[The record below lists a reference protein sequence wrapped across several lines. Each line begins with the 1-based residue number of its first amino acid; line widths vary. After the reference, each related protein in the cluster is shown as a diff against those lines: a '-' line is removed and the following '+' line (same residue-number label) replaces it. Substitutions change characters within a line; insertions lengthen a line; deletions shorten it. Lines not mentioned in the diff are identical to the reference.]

1 MQIAS
6 NIVIL
11 PPVKLIGMHV
21 YTNRPEI
28 SSAVAKHKENGL
40 KIGFVP
46 TMGALHRGH
55 ASLFNFALKNCDV
68 VVVSIF
74 VNPTQFNNP
83 QDLETYPRDLQ
94 KDLEFLESINPE
106 LLVFA
111 PSTTT
116 IYGNNVKALD
126 FDFEGLNQVMEGA
139 FRPGHFEGVA
149 TVLKYLFEIVNP
161 DMAFFGEKDY
171 QQLQIINKLVEIEK
185 LPVKIV
191 GCPISR
197 HEDGLAESSRNT
209 RLTEKQRE
217 ASPFIYKTLMQA
229 KEHFND
235 QSVEDVVHFV
245 EQEFA
250 GKEQLELEYFEIA
263 HAATLAH
270 TTHKKPDEKYRAF
283 IAVFAGDVRL
293 IDNIALN

>member
-11 PPVKLIGMHV
+11 PPVKLVRMHV
-21 YTNRPEI
+21 YTHRPQI
-28 SSAVAKHKENGL
+28 SAAVANNKKKGL

-55 ASLFNFALKNCDV
+55 ASLFDFAKKNCDV

-83 QDLETYPRDLQ
+83 HDLETYPRDLQ
-94 KDLEFLESINPE
+94 ADLAFLEGINPDI
-106 LLVFA
+106 LVFA

-116 IYGNNVKALD
+116 IYGENVKSLD
-126 FDFEGLNQVMEGA
+126 FDFAGLDSVMEGA

-171 QQLQIINKLVEIEK
+171 QQLQIIKKLVELEK
-185 LPVKIV
+185 LPVEII

-197 HEDGLAESSRNT
+197 HEDGLAESSRNQ
-209 RLTEKQRE
+209 RLSKQHRE
-217 ASPFIYKTLMQA
+217 AAPFIYKTLMQA
-229 KEHFND
+229 KAMFND
-235 QSVEDVVHFV
+235 KSTSEVEAFV
-245 EQEFA
+245 ENEFKDNA
-250 GKEQLELEYFEIA
+250 LFNLEYFEIA
-263 HAATLAH
+263 NATSLAH
-270 TTHKKPDEKYRAF
+270 ASEKKENEHYRAF
-283 IAVFAGDVRL
+283 IAAFADDVRL

>member
-11 PPVKLIGMHV
+11 PPVNLIGMHV

-28 SSAVAKHKENGL
+28 SSAVAKHKEKGL

-55 ASLFNFALKNCDV
+55 GSLFNFALENCDV

-83 QDLETYPRDLQ
+83 ADLETYPRDLQ
-94 KDLEFLESINPE
+94 ADLEFLEHINPN

-116 IYGNNVKALD
+116 IYGSLIKALD
-126 FDFEGLNQVMEGA
+126 FNFDGLDQVMEGA

-171 QQLQIINKLVEIEK
+171 QQLQIVNKLVEIEN
-185 LPVKIV
+185 LPVQIV

-197 HEDGLAESSRNT
+197 HDDGLAESSRNK
-209 RLTEKQRE
+209 RLTVKQRE

-235 QSVEDVVHFV
+235 QSVEDVVYFV
-245 EQEFA
+245 EQEFK
-250 GKEQLELEYFEIA
+250 GKEHLELEYFEIA
-263 HAATLAH
+263 NATTLKQA
-270 TTHKKPDEKYRAF
+270 TTKKAEDKYRAF

>member
-11 PPVKLIGMHV
+11 PPVKLVRMHV
-21 YTNRPEI
+21 YTHRPQI
-28 SSAVAKHKENGL
+28 SAAVANHKKKGA
-40 KIGFVP
+40 KVGFVP

-55 ASLFNFALKNCDV
+55 ASLFDFAQKNCDL

-83 QDLETYPRDLQ
+83 KDLETYPRDLQ
-94 KDLEFLESINPE
+94 ADLAFLEGINPNI
-106 LLVFA
+106 LVFA

-116 IYGNNVKALD
+116 IYGENVSALD
-126 FDFEGLNQVMEGA
+126 FDFDGLDAVMEGA

-171 QQLQIINKLVEIEK
+171 QQLQIIKKLVELEQI
-185 LPVKIV
+185 PVEII

-197 HEDGLAESSRNT
+197 HDDGLAESSRNQ
-209 RLTEKQRE
+209 RLSKQHRE
-217 ASPFIYKTLMQA
+217 AAPFIYKTLMQA
-229 KEHFND
+229 KSLFND
-235 QSVEDVVHFV
+235 KSTSEVEAFV
-245 EQEFA
+245 ENEFKGHA
-250 GKEQLELEYFEIA
+250 LLNLEYFEIA
-263 HAATLAH
+263 NAKSLAH
-270 TTHKKPDEKYRAF
+270 ASEKKADEQYRAF
-283 IAVFAGDVRL
+283 IAAFADEVRL

>member
-11 PPVKLIGMHV
+11 PPVKLIPMHV
-21 YTNRPEI
+21 FTNRPEI
-28 SSAVAKHKENGL
+28 SNAVAKHKENGS

-55 ASLFNFALKNCDV
+55 ASLFNFALQKCDV

-74 VNPTQFNNP
+74 VNPTQFNNS

-94 KDLEFLESINPE
+94 ADLELLENINPN
-106 LLVFA
+106 LIVFA
-111 PSTTT
+111 PNTTT
-116 IYGNNVKALD
+116 IYGTKIESIDYNFDGLD
-126 FDFEGLNQVMEGA
+126 TVMEGA

-149 TVLKYLFEIVNP
+149 TVLKYLFEIVQP
-161 DMAFFGEKDY
+161 HFAFFGEKDY
-171 QQLQIINKLVEIEK
+171 QQLQIVNKLVALEK
-185 LPVKIV
+185 LPVEII

-197 HEDGLAESSRNT
+197 HDDGLAESSRNM
-209 RLTEKQRE
+209 RLTHNHRE
-217 ASPFIYKTLMQA
+217 IAPFIYSTLLKA
-229 KEHFND
+229 KELFDDKGIEEIH
-235 QSVEDVVHFV
+235 HFV
-245 EQEFA
+245 TNAFA
-250 GKEQLELEYFEIA
+250 ESALLKLEYFEIA
-263 HAATLAH
+263 NARTLEH
-270 TTHKKPDEKYRAF
+270 TVAKKANESYRAF

>member
-1 MQIAS
+1 
-6 NIVIL
+6 
-11 PPVKLIGMHV
+11 MHV

-28 SSAVAKHKENGL
+28 SAAVAKHKKNGA

-55 ASLFNFALKNCDV
+55 ASLFNFALKNCDY

-83 QDLETYPRDLQ
+83 QDLATYPRDLQ
-94 KDLEFLESINPE
+94 ADLEFLESINPK
-106 LLVFA
+106 LLIFA

-116 IYGNNVKALD
+116 IYGARVEAIDYNFDGLD
-126 FDFEGLNQVMEGA
+126 QVMEGA

-149 TVLKYLFEIVNP
+149 TVLKYLFEIVKP
-161 DMAFFGEKDY
+161 DLAFFGEKDY
-171 QQLQIINKLVEIEK
+171 QQLQIIHKLVEIEK
-185 LPVKIV
+185 LPVQII

-197 HEDGLAESSRNT
+197 HDDGLAESSRNK
-209 RLTEKQRE
+209 RLSQDQRD

-229 KEHFND
+229 KELFND
-235 QSVEDVVHFV
+235 KTVDEVQKFV
-245 EQEFA
+245 THQF
-250 GKEQLELEYFEIA
+250 KDRKHLELEYFEIA
-263 HAATLAH
+263 NATTLAH
-270 TTHKKPDEKYRAF
+270 VTLKNESEKYRAF
-283 IAVFAGDVRL
+283 IAVFAGEVRL

>member
-11 PPVKLIGMHV
+11 PPVKLIRMHV
-21 YTNRPEI
+21 YTQRPQI
-28 SSAVAKHKENGL
+28 STAVANLKEKGA

-55 ASLFNFALKNCDV
+55 GSLFKFALQHCDT
-68 VVVSIF
+68 VVVSIY

-83 QDLETYPRDLQ
+83 ADLETYPRDLQ
-94 KDLEFLESINPE
+94 ADIEFLEKFNSK

-111 PSTTT
+111 PSTET
-116 IYGNNVKALD
+116 IYGEDIEALD
-126 FDFEGLNQVMEGA
+126 FNFEGLDHVMEGA
-139 FRPGHFEGVA
+139 FRPGHFEGVG

-171 QQLQIINKLVEIEK
+171 QQLQIIKKLVEIENS
-185 LPVKIV
+185 PVEMV

-197 HEDGLAESSRNT
+197 HTNGLAESSRNK
-209 RLTEKQRE
+209 RLSQKHLEH
-217 ASPFIYKTLMQA
+217 ASFIYETLLQA
-229 KEHFND
+229 KELYND
-235 QSVEDVVHFV
+235 KDISEAEAFV
-245 EQEFA
+245 REKFRQNALFD
-250 GKEQLELEYFEIA
+250 LEYFEIA
-263 HAATLAH
+263 NATTLAH
-270 TTHKKPDEKYRAF
+270 ISHKKENENYRAF
-283 IAVFAGDVRL
+283 IAAFAGDVRL

>member
-11 PPVKLIGMHV
+11 PPVKLVRMHV
-21 YTNRPEI
+21 YTHRPQI
-28 SSAVAKHKENGL
+28 SAAVANHKKKGA
-40 KIGFVP
+40 KVGFVP

-55 ASLFNFALKNCDV
+55 ASLFDFAQKNCDL

-83 QDLETYPRDLQ
+83 KDLETYPRDLQ
-94 KDLEFLESINPE
+94 ADLAFLEGINPNI
-106 LLVFA
+106 LVFA

-116 IYGNNVKALD
+116 IYGENVSALD
-126 FDFEGLNQVMEGA
+126 FDFDGLDAVMEGA

-171 QQLQIINKLVEIEK
+171 QQLQIIKKLVELEQI
-185 LPVKIV
+185 PVEII

-197 HEDGLAESSRNT
+197 HDDGLAESSRNQ
-209 RLTEKQRE
+209 RLSKQHRE
-217 ASPFIYKTLMQA
+217 AAPFIYKTLMQA
-229 KEHFND
+229 KSLFND
-235 QSVEDVVHFV
+235 KSTTEVEAFV
-245 EQEFA
+245 ENEFKGHA
-250 GKEQLELEYFEIA
+250 LLNLEYFEIA
-263 HAATLAH
+263 NANSLAH
-270 TTHKKPDEKYRAF
+270 ASEKKADEQYRAF
-283 IAVFAGDVRL
+283 IAAFADEVRL

>member
-11 PPVKLIGMHV
+11 PPVKLVRMHV
-21 YTNRPEI
+21 YTHRPQI
-28 SSAVAKHKENGL
+28 SAAVANHKKKGA
-40 KIGFVP
+40 KVGFVP

-55 ASLFNFALKNCDV
+55 ASLFDFAQKNCDL

-83 QDLETYPRDLQ
+83 KDLETYPRDLQ
-94 KDLEFLESINPE
+94 ADLAFLEGINPNI
-106 LLVFA
+106 LVFA

-116 IYGNNVKALD
+116 IYGENVSALD
-126 FDFEGLNQVMEGA
+126 FDFDGLDAVMEGA

-171 QQLQIINKLVEIEK
+171 QQLQIIKKLVELEQI
-185 LPVKIV
+185 PVEII

-197 HEDGLAESSRNT
+197 HDDGLAESSRNQ
-209 RLTEKQRE
+209 RLSKQHRE
-217 ASPFIYKTLMQA
+217 AAPFIYKTLMQA
-229 KEHFND
+229 KSLFND
-235 QSVEDVVHFV
+235 KSTTEVEAFV
-245 EQEFA
+245 ENEFKGHA
-250 GKEQLELEYFEIA
+250 LLNLEYFEIA
-263 HAATLAH
+263 NANSLAH
-270 TTHKKPDEKYRAF
+270 AREKKADEQYRAF
-283 IAVFAGDVRL
+283 IAAFADEVRL

>member
-11 PPVKLIGMHV
+11 PPVKLVRMHV
-21 YTNRPEI
+21 YTHRPQI
-28 SSAVAKHKENGL
+28 SAAVANIKKKGL

-55 ASLFNFALKNCDV
+55 ASLFDFAQKNCDV

-94 KDLEFLESINPE
+94 ADLAFLEGINPQI
-106 LLVFA
+106 LVFA
-111 PSTTT
+111 PGTTT
-116 IYGNNVKALD
+116 IYGENVKSLD
-126 FDFEGLNQVMEGA
+126 FDFAGLDAVMEGA

-149 TVLKYLFEIVNP
+149 TVLKYLFEIVQP
-161 DMAFFGEKDY
+161 DLAFFGEKDY
-171 QQLQIINKLVEIEK
+171 QQLQIIKKLVELEK
-185 LPVKIV
+185 LPVEII

-197 HEDGLAESSRNT
+197 HEDGLAESSRNQ
-209 RLTEKQRE
+209 RLSKQHRE
-217 ASPFIYKTLMQA
+217 AAPFIYKTLMQA
-229 KEHFND
+229 KALFND
-235 QSVEDVVHFV
+235 KSTSEVEAFV
-245 EQEFA
+245 ENEFKDHA
-250 GKEQLELEYFEIA
+250 LFNLEYFEIA
-263 HAATLAH
+263 NASSLARASE
-270 TTHKKPDEKYRAF
+270 KKENEHYRAF
-283 IAVFAGDVRL
+283 IAAFADDVRL

>member
-11 PPVKLIGMHV
+11 PPVKLVRMHV
-21 YTNRPEI
+21 YTHRPQI
-28 SSAVAKHKENGL
+28 SAAVANHKKKGA
-40 KIGFVP
+40 KVGFVP

-55 ASLFNFALKNCDV
+55 ASLFDFAQKNCDL

-83 QDLETYPRDLQ
+83 KDLETYPRDLQ
-94 KDLEFLESINPE
+94 ADLAFLEGINPNI
-106 LLVFA
+106 LVFA

-116 IYGNNVKALD
+116 IYGENVSALD
-126 FDFEGLNQVMEGA
+126 FDFDGLDAVMEGA

-171 QQLQIINKLVEIEK
+171 QQLQIIKKLVELEQI
-185 LPVKIV
+185 PVEII

-197 HEDGLAESSRNT
+197 HDDGLAESSRNQ
-209 RLTEKQRE
+209 RLSKQHRE
-217 ASPFIYKTLMQA
+217 AAPFIYKTLMQA
-229 KEHFND
+229 KSLFND
-235 QSVEDVVHFV
+235 KSTSEVEAFV
-245 EQEFA
+245 ENEFKGHA
-250 GKEQLELEYFEIA
+250 LLNLEYFEIA
-263 HAATLAH
+263 NANSLAH
-270 TTHKKPDEKYRAF
+270 ASEKKADEQYRAF
-283 IAVFAGDVRL
+283 IAAFADEVRL

>member
-1 MQIAS
+1 
-6 NIVIL
+6 
-11 PPVKLIGMHV
+11 MHV

-28 SSAVAKHKENGL
+28 SNAVAKHKENGS

-55 ASLFNFALKNCDV
+55 ASLFNFALERCDV

-74 VNPTQFNNP
+74 VNPTQFNNS

-94 KDLEFLESINPE
+94 ADLELLEKINPN

-111 PSTTT
+111 PGTTT
-116 IYGNNVKALD
+116 IYGSKIKSID
-126 FDFEGLNQVMEGA
+126 YDFEGLNMVMEGA

-149 TVLKYLFEIVNP
+149 TVLKYLFEIVQP
-161 DMAFFGEKDY
+161 HFAFFGEKDY
-171 QQLQIINKLVEIEK
+171 QQLQIVNKLVAIEK
-185 LPVKIV
+185 LPVAII

-197 HEDGLAESSRNT
+197 HDDGLAESSRNM
-209 RLTEKQRE
+209 RLSQSHRE
-217 ASPFIYKTLMQA
+217 IAPFIYSTLLKA
-229 KEHFND
+229 KELFND
-235 QSVEDVVHFV
+235 KSIGDVHQFV
-245 EQEFA
+245 TNAFA
-250 GKEQLELEYFEIA
+250 DSTLKLEYFEIA
-263 HAATLAH
+263 NASTLEH
-270 TTHKKPDEKYRAF
+270 TESKKANELYRAF

>member
-1 MQIAS
+1 
-6 NIVIL
+6 
-11 PPVKLIGMHV
+11 MHV

-28 SSAVAKHKENGL
+28 SAAVAKHKKNGA

-55 ASLFNFALKNCDV
+55 ASLFNFALKNCDI

-83 QDLETYPRDLQ
+83 KDFETYPRDLQ
-94 KDLEFLESINPE
+94 ADLEFLESVNPE

-116 IYGNNVKALD
+116 IYGTNVESINYS
-126 FDFEGLNQVMEGA
+126 FDGLNQVMEGA

-161 DMAFFGEKDY
+161 HFAFFGEKDY
-171 QQLQIINKLVEIEK
+171 QQLQIVNKLVEIEA
-185 LPVKIV
+185 LSVQII

-197 HEDGLAESSRNT
+197 HDDGLAESSRNT
-209 RLTEKQRE
+209 RLSQDKRD

-229 KEHFND
+229 KELFND
-235 QSVEDVVHFV
+235 QTVDEV
-245 EQEFA
+245 QEFV
-250 GKEQLELEYFEIA
+250 KDQFKDNEHLQLEYFEIA
-263 HAATLAH
+263 NASTLAH
-270 TTHKKPDEKYRAF
+270 ANTKIESEKYRGF
-283 IAVFAGDVRL
+283 IAVFAGEVRL